1 MQRSALCRSRRELSN
16 EYLLAK
22 FGLDTAKNE
31 PCQVCPT
38 AGAGSSALQEALAVE
53 REGEKSGAATGC
65 QSDVIDVWQT
75 FETV

>member
-1 MQRSALCRSRRELSN
+1 MVRTVRMVRMVRSLADRTFQPRSSDSRSTIDSAELDLQRTN
-16 EYLLAK
+16 
-22 FGLDTAKNE
+22 
-31 PCQVCPT
+31 
-38 AGAGSSALQEALAVE
+38 ALQEALAVE